1 MNLINIVSFL
11 FFPKVCGIC
20 EKINKEG
27 ICKKCELKIIKSM
40 KKNIDIKD
48 EKTMFFKKHY
58 FIFEYKGIIREKLI
72 QYKFNNKSYYSD
84 FFNSVLKKYINKNRI
99 LEKYDIIIPVPI
111 SKIKEKIRGY
121 NQVTLMLKNI
131 EKVDDRILIKTKEN
145 KTQSELTKQ
154 ERKENVKNVYNVI
167 NEQKIMNKKILLIDD
182 IYTTGETVK
191 ECCRM
196 LSQYTKEI
204 DVLTIAKDYMEVI
217 NKWKI

>member
-27 ICKKCELKIIKSM
+27 ICKKCELKIIKLM

-48 EKTMFFKKHY
+48 EKIMFFKKHY